1 MSKTEVGD
9 KIRVHQIIDDNIV
22 RAIGDFHSDDFDQDT
37 FIHEINKK
45 FKLTPKESGVDGD
58 KLLEK
63 IIKLSTVKTRGR
75 FNSKE
80 LNQNKLAKELFENFQ
95 LESI

>member
-1 MSKTEVGD
+1 MSKTEVSD

-37 FIHEINKK
+37 FVHEINKK
-45 FKLTPKESGVDGD
+45 FKLTPKESGVDGV

-80 LNQNKLAKELFENFQ
+80 LNQNKLTKELFENFQ
-95 LESI
+95 LESL

>member
-1 MSKTEVGD
+1 MAKIEVSD
-9 KIRVHQIIDDNIV
+9 RIVVHQLISNNIAHAV
-22 RAIGDFHSDDFDQDT
+22 GDFHSDDFDEDT

-45 FKLTPKESGVDGD
+45 FKLIPKESGVDSGQ
-58 KLLEK
+58 LLEK
-63 IIKLSTVKTRGR
+63 IIKLSTVNTRGR

-80 LNQNKLAKELFENFQ
+80 LNQNKLSKELFQNFQ

>member
-1 MSKTEVGD
+1 MV
-9 KIRVHQIIDDNIV
+9 KIDVDSRILVHQIINDNIV

-37 FIHEINKK
+37 FIYEINKK
-45 FKLTPKESGVDGD
+45 FKLTPKEHGVDGG

-63 IIKLSTVKTRGR
+63 IIKLSTIKVRGR

-80 LNQNKLAKELFENFQ
+80 LNQNKLSRGLFENFQ
-95 LESI
+95 LESL

>member
-1 MSKTEVGD
+1 MSKKEVSD

-37 FIHEINKK
+37 FVHEINKK
-45 FKLTPKESGVDGD
+45 FKLTPKESRVDGV

-80 LNQNKLAKELFENFQ
+80 LNQNKLTKELFENFQ
-95 LESI
+95 LESL